1 MRAMINGSSC
11 SRRPKRGRALFS
23 LIGGTLLLF
32 AACATNQEDA
42 ETTTSSIPL
51 VETTTTST
59 LAPAGAAEFPDLG
72 LETVVPAEWVLR
84 QEALAQGS
92 AAMLYDAGD
101 TAALVILGWVE
112 DLEEPI
118 VATDPAEIAIAVSRQ
133 LAGFF
138 FEDGTETVTVEVA
151 AVDGAQAGAA
161 QVRLDHEDGSHT
173 VTRTTIVV
181 GGDGA
186 RYATLLYQSEFPEER
201 IAQGI
206 EVLER
211 LALLN

>member
-1 MRAMINGSSC
+1 MINGSSC

-32 AACATNQEDA
+32 AACATNQQDA
-42 ETTTSSIPL
+42 ETTTSSSIPL

-72 LETVVPAEWVLR
+72 LETVVPSEWVLR

-101 TAALVILGWVE
+101 TAALVILGRVE

-118 VATDPAEIAIAVSRQ
+118 VETDPSEIAIAVSRR

-151 AVDGAQAGAA
+151 TVDGAEAGAA
-161 QVRLDHEDGSHT
+161 QVKLDHEDGSHT